1 MDAALLGRLFS
12 EEKGRADWVRAMED
26 VLEPRQRSLLL
37 WLSGDFEAL
46 CRFDGSA
53 CAFYLYGYEAY
64 CAGNNTLAL
73 ELLERT
79 CRLAADEGRLA
90 HSHERARHDRQL
102 LQQRY
107 AVRGH
112 APALRCRGAH
122 GPYSGR
128 R

>member
-1 MDAALLGRLFS
+1 
-12 EEKGRADWVRAMED
+12 MED

-79 CRLAADEGRLA
+79 CRLAADEGRLRILMNA
-90 HSHERARHDRQL
+90 RVTIGNCYSNGMQYEAMLRHYAPRSAWPVLWATMTPRA
-102 LQQRY
+102 
-107 AVRGH
+107 A
-112 APALRCRGAH
+112 
-122 GPYSGR
+122 
-128 R
+128 